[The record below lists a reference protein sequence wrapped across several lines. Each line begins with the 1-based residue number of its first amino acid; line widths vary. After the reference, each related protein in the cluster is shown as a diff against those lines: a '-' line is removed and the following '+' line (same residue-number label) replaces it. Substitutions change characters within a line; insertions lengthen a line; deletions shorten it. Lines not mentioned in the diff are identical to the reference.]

1 MATLLKFLKR
11 RAVKKVVFGES
22 LKPKSLAKGFVMASI
37 LSAIRKKKKRAKKS
51 R

>member
-1 MATLLKFLKR
+1 MVKLLNFLKR

-37 LSAIRKKKKRAKKS
+37 LSAFGKKKK
-51 R
+51 